1 MVDPLERYRAR
12 ERVLARSVLDR
23 LVDDSPD
30 MAIDPHVSVTE
41 QVREMR
47 EAIRRDIEAL
57 LNTRRCPTTTPAT
70 LTELDDAL
78 VNYGVDGMVS
88 ANLVTDESKARLA
101 RIIERRIATFET
113 RLTHVRVTILKSRSM
128 AERALRL
135 RIEASFRLV
144 DGMPPISFESVIDP
158 SIQRFMVEGAS
169 NG

>member
-1 MVDPLERYRAR
+1 MADPLERYRPR
-12 ERVLARSVLDR
+12 DRVLARSILDR

-30 MAIDPHVSVTE
+30 LSADPPVSLAE

-57 LNTRRCPTTTPAT
+57 LNTRRRPMTPPTA
-70 LTELDDAL
+70 LAELSDAL

-101 RIIERRIATFET
+101 RIIERRIALFET
-113 RLTHVRVTILKSRSM
+113 RLTQIRVTILKSRSIT
-128 AERALRL
+128 ERALRL
-135 RIEASFRLV
+135 RIEASFRMI

-158 SIQRFMVEGAS
+158 STQRFMVEGTA

>member
-1 MVDPLERYRAR
+1 MADPLERYRAR
-12 ERVLARSVLDR
+12 ERVLARTVLDR
-23 LVDDSPD
+23 LLDDRPEAAS
-30 MAIDPHVSVTE
+30 DPPTSVTE

-57 LNTRRCPTTTPAT
+57 LNTRRCPTTPPAAYA
-70 LTELDDAL
+70 ELSDTL

-88 ANLVTDESKARLA
+88 ANLATDESKARLV

-113 RLTHVRVTILKSRSM
+113 RLTDIRVTILKGRSL

-158 SIQRFMVEGAS
+158 SNQRFSVEGAS